1 MTFDDFAK
9 ITRDSASK
17 QMAKQ
22 DDRDSLHGQER
33 RRTAKLAPSV
43 LAFTEWIP
51 EPPTSHPR

>member
-1 MTFDDFAK
+1 MTLDDSTK

-17 QMAKQ
+17 QIAKQ

-43 LAFTEWIP
+43 LAFTACIP